1 MSKRVIV
8 DCDTG
13 IDDAIALLL
22 CFRHLDVVGIT
33 TVAGNVALA
42 NTQRNTR
49 YVTELAGRQ
58 DIPVYA
64 GCDRPLLV
72 PLETA
77 AAVHG
82 AGGLGDIEIPQ
93 PAKQLEELHAV
104 DYLIRTYADSANR
117 DITLVTI
124 GPLTNVALALLRE
137 PRLAEWIPEIMCM
150 GGSLTYGNHTPAA
163 EFNVYAD
170 PEAAKIV
177 FEAGIPLRMVGLNL
191 TRQNAMTMQDVETLR
206 DIGNAPAAFA
216 ARLLDYVVRQDGR
229 GCLCDA
235 CAVMWLIEPSVITKS
250 LPLHVVVETRGEFT
264 RGMTLCDYRHL
275 IGSDPARD
283 IEHAPQYTAHGAP
296 PNVTVA
302 LEMDLAAFN
311 KVLFDT
317 MNSYTQ

>member
-1 MSKRVIV
+1 MSKRVIL

-77 AAVHG
+77 DAVHG

-93 PAKQLEELHAV
+93 PTKQLEELHAV

-137 PRLAEWIPEIMCM
+137 PRLAQWVPEIVCM

-163 EFNVYAD
+163 EFNIYAD

-191 TRQNAMTMQDVETLR
+191 TRQNAMTAQDVETLR
-206 DIGNAPAAFA
+206 GMGNAPAAFA

-235 CAVMWLIEPSVITKS
+235 CAVMWLIEPSIITKS
-250 LPLHVVVETRGEFT
+250 LPLHVVVETKGEFT
-264 RGMTLCDYRHL
+264 RGMTLCDYRNL

-283 IEHAPQYTAHGAP
+283 IEHMPQYTAHGAP

-302 LEMDLAAFN
+302 LEMDLVAFN

>member
-1 MSKRVIV
+1 MPKRVII

-93 PAKQLEELHAV
+93 PTKQLEELHAV
-104 DYLIRTYADSANR
+104 DYLIRTYADSVNR

-124 GPLTNVALALLRE
+124 GPLTNVAVALLRE
-137 PRLAEWIPEIMCM
+137 PRLAEWIPEIVCM

-170 PEAAKIV
+170 PEAAKVV

-191 TRQNAMTMQDVETLR
+191 TRQNAMTAQDVETLR
-206 DIGNAPAAFA
+206 DMGNAPAAFA

-250 LPLHVVVETRGEFT
+250 LPLHVVVETKGEFT

-275 IGSDPARD
+275 IGSDPVRD
-283 IEHAPQYTAHGAP
+283 IEHVPQYAAHGAP

>member
-1 MSKRVIV
+1 MPKRVIV

-93 PAKQLEELHAV
+93 PTKQLEELHAV

-124 GPLTNVALALLRE
+124 GPLTNVAVALLR
-137 PRLAEWIPEIMCM
+137 
-150 GGSLTYGNHTPAA
+150 GGGGRRCALVRPWPA
-163 EFNVYAD
+163 
-170 PEAAKIV
+170 
-177 FEAGIPLRMVGLNL
+177 
-191 TRQNAMTMQDVETLR
+191 
-206 DIGNAPAAFA
+206 
-216 ARLLDYVVRQDGR
+216 
-229 GCLCDA
+229 
-235 CAVMWLIEPSVITKS
+235 
-250 LPLHVVVETRGEFT
+250 
-264 RGMTLCDYRHL
+264 
-275 IGSDPARD
+275 
-283 IEHAPQYTAHGAP
+283 
-296 PNVTVA
+296 
-302 LEMDLAAFN
+302 
-311 KVLFDT
+311 
-317 MNSYTQ
+317 

>member
-1 MSKRVIV
+1 MPKRVII

-93 PAKQLEELHAV
+93 PTKQLEELHAV
-104 DYLIRTYADSANR
+104 DYLIRTYADSVNR

-124 GPLTNVALALLRE
+124 GPLTNVAVALLRE
-137 PRLAEWIPEIMCM
+137 PRLAEWIPEIVCM

-170 PEAAKIV
+170 PEAAKVV

-191 TRQNAMTMQDVETLR
+191 TRQNAMTAQDVETLR
-206 DIGNAPAAFA
+206 DMGNAPAAFA

-235 CAVMWLIEPSVITKS
+235 CAVMWLIEPSVIMKS
-250 LPLHVVVETRGEFT
+250 LPLHVVVETKGEFT

-275 IGSDPARD
+275 IGSDAARD
-283 IEHAPQYTAHGAP
+283 IEHVPQYTAHGAP